1 MSAAGRWFIGPHSVR
16 RYIERVA
23 PRLSYED
30 ALERMIS
37 ESERSHYVRTER
49 DGCELWRGPK
59 PARARFIVQPQAT
72 GLPVLRTVLAE
83 FDGRR
88 PWMSRG

>member
-1 MSAAGRWFIGPHSVR
+1 MSASGRWFIGPHAVR

-23 PRLSYED
+23 PALSYED

-37 ESERSHYVRTER
+37 ESEASHYVRKER

-59 PARARFIVQPQAT
+59 PGRVRFIVQPQIQ

-83 FDGRR
+83 HDRRR
-88 PWMSRG
+88 PC